1 MYWRDWLA
9 TFLNTFYNIIKL
21 GTNKQKGSKIYDFAA
36 FRKEKYKKIT
46 PLMPPFPDDKGIQL
60 LGVNRVLLFYQ
71 SQKEKGGGGNSA
83 PHLSPNQLIN

>member
-1 MYWRDWLA
+1 MIKIIHLW

-46 PLMPPFPDDKGIQL
+46 FLTPPFPNDRLIQERDPTFRSWN
-60 LGVNRVLLFYQ
+60 LGLTPRHN
-71 SQKEKGGGGNSA
+71 
-83 PHLSPNQLIN
+83 